1 MTRDALLRKNWAG
14 NGLKIENRVNSG
26 SGNFFRRRERAE
38 ARVDFSRFSWRA
50 FPFSGRTNSEAA
62 TGLYLARLRSKN
74 ELIVTLSKPLSVGKH
89 GYRFSSE
96 RGEERREEKNCLLP
110 AIENNSEAL
119 VGFSGNICETMNAR
133 RDSSA
138 YSRHVKS
145 RGELELEGTRQ
156 FDGDRYEGELKW
168 SFVKFFVGLFAML
181 VSWNFF
187 IPGISENIFSFLI
200 PI

>member
-96 RGEERREEKNCLLP
+96 ERREEKRKTVCCPPLKIIQRRWLDSLE
-110 AIENNSEAL
+110 IS
-119 VGFSGNICETMNAR
+119 AR
-133 RDSSA
+133 
-138 YSRHVKS
+138 
-145 RGELELEGTRQ
+145 Q
-156 FDGDRYEGELKW
+156 
-168 SFVKFFVGLFAML
+168 
-181 VSWNFF
+181 
-187 IPGISENIFSFLI
+187 
-200 PI
+200 

>member
-1 MTRDALLRKNWAG
+1 
-14 NGLKIENRVNSG
+14 
-26 SGNFFRRRERAE
+26 
-38 ARVDFSRFSWRA
+38 
-50 FPFSGRTNSEAA
+50 
-62 TGLYLARLRSKN
+62 
-74 ELIVTLSKPLSVGKH
+74 
-89 GYRFSSE
+89 
-96 RGEERREEKNCLLP
+96 
-110 AIENNSEAL
+110 
-119 VGFSGNICETMNAR
+119 MNAR